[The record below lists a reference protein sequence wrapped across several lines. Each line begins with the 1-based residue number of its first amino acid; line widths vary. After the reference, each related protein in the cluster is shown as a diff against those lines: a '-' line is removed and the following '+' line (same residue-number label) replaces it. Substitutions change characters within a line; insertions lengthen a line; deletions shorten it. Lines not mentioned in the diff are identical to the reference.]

1 MINFSI
7 SRFIAFFRKESK
19 QVIRDPSSLLIAI
32 ILPILM
38 MFLFGYGVSLDTNV
52 IKIGVSL
59 EDDGYESVS
68 LANSFAAS
76 KFFAVEFAVNRKK
89 LQDKMVSGDLRGVIV
104 IPESFSRKINNKIQ
118 SQIQVIADGSET
130 NTAIFVKNYADGVV
144 NNWLNNRKFETGIEV
159 NLPISVD
166 SRIWFN
172 EEIKS
177 RNFILPGAIS
187 IIMAMIGVIL
197 TSMVIA
203 KEWERGT
210 MEAIMATP
218 ILIYEMIIAK
228 LLPYFIL
235 GLFSMTLCLIIAVLI
250 YDVPFRGSLI
260 ILYITTSVFLLASLG
275 QGILISSA
283 TKNQFMASQI
293 ATLTAFLPA
302 FMLSGFLFE
311 INSMPLILRIISYI
325 VPSRYFVPILQ
336 SNFLSDTVWVLI
348 IPNVIAIMI
357 IAIILFVFTL
367 RSNVKRI
374 A

>member
-59 EDDGYESVS
+59 EDDGYEAVS

-104 IPESFSRKINNKIQ
+104 IPENFSRKINNKIQ

-210 MEAIMATP
+210 MEAIMSTP

-260 ILYITTSVFLLASLG
+260 ILYITTSIFLLASLG

-311 INSMPLILRIISYI
+311 INSMPLILRIISHI